1 MDNKSS
7 GAATPVMCVET
18 MPTCVGLARR
28 SRQRQPMLLD
38 TQKCSLLL
46 RPQRGATERASPT
59 HPDFAPPTLPTPV
72 RQVPVVFVERF
83 LPPSHQKRREQKKRR
98 FANIRER
105 GYIRERSGKRL
116 ACCCGGRVSFYVC
129 ATICVCVCP
138 TPTTTEIM
146 MGDDDDD
153 DDDAA
158 RARPT
163 TQLRLLCVWQRGG
176 CVRRVCVCVRPPPL

>member
-1 MDNKSS
+1 MWDWRELDMDNKGS

-105 GYIRERSGKRL
+105 DTSESE
-116 ACCCGGRVSFYVC
+116 AENAWPAAVGGECRFMCVRQF
-129 ATICVCVCP
+129 VCVCAQP
-138 TPTTTEIM
+138 QQQPKS
-146 MGDDDDD
+146 
-153 DDDAA
+153 
-158 RARPT
+158 
-163 TQLRLLCVWQRGG
+163 
-176 CVRRVCVCVRPPPL
+176 